1 MTTRTG
7 EKMGSTN
14 VVVPNEQFVLSH
26 DEAKALLSHSGLTV
40 QDTEAA
46 LKEMDLNG
54 DGKYQ
59 AVEVG
64 GQIGR
69 LMLKARDQAKVT
81 PARAVTHLW
90 IVLGP
95 SFS

>member
-1 MTTRTG
+1 MRRRLSCRTAV
-7 EKMGSTN
+7 S
-14 VVVPNEQFVLSH
+14 LWS
-26 DEAKALLSHSGLTV
+26 V

-69 LMLKARDQAKVT
+69 LMIKARDQAKVT
-81 PARAVTHLW
+81 PPACPACRNTC
-90 IVLGP
+90 G
-95 SFS
+95 